1 MCKYCIPFY
10 YLVLS
15 RLKSKIDRVSWIII
29 FIVPTFLLGLF
40 FTDMSFYKYTLVFIL
55 ANLVFYS
62 LYEIGYMENDIQTT
76 KKEKNPTIRINNSEY
91 SYLNQNYSRIIKI
104 KYIIVFILVLLLA
117 LIVEDIKRLEL
128 FIGVLIVSRLFFY
141 LHNFF
146 RSRLN
151 ILTFF
156 VLAITKYVMI
166 LFLVIPSD
174 KLILPIFMAI
184 VIFPLLRTIEHAS
197 RNKYKLEAY
206 SKVIGNHDLFR
217 LKYYFFMVIIS
228 SIILYYFKIKS
239 LFILIFL
246 LIYFL
251 FFRFFSYLMVKKNI
265 YKRDTLK
272 TRDLK
277 NKYIH
282 SIKKRG

>member
-91 SYLNQNYSRIIKI
+91 IYLNQNYSRVIKI
-104 KYIIVFILVLLLA
+104 KYIIVFILVVLLA

-166 LFLVIPSD
+166 LFLVVPSD
-174 KLILPIFMAI
+174 KLAFSIVMAI
-184 VIFPLLRTIEHAS
+184 IIFPLLRTIEHAS
-197 RNKYKLEAY
+197 RNKYHLSTYATL
-206 SKVIGNHDLFR
+206 IGNHDLFR
-217 LKYYFFMVIIS
+217 LKYYLTILVITIL
-228 SIILYYFKIKS
+228 LYYFFHIES
-239 LFILIFL
+239 LFIIIILLVYFFL
-246 LIYFL
+246 
-251 FFRFFSYLMVKKNI
+251 FRFFSYLLVKKNI
-265 YKRDTLK
+265 YKRDSLK
-272 TRDLK
+272 TKDL
-277 NKYIH
+277 NIKYINFL
-282 SIKKRG
+282 KERE